1 MLNGICTFIKTN
13 SDIITAVTA
22 VVAIIISVVTLRS
35 TKKIAERQVKIDL
48 FNERQKVVQALSKVE
63 LNASFVGNFDMHH
76 INYIAFNK
84 NFMMNM
90 SVLDSIFHS
99 MDHIFSI
106 NFSDD
111 DKRYDSY
118 FDLMKEMALIA
129 DSSKYLFDELY
140 DFGDYVGELYDS
152 MYKFLFELITVNNN
166 TMIIVNNNTMIK
178 EVKLNE
184 LEDLKKEYCSKAK
197 LISDVYGTRLNKM
210 MVIENKIIT
219 KRINLIKTRHII
231 HNAMDDKADDKL

>member
-129 DSSKYLFDELY
+129 DSSKYLFDELF
-140 DFGDYVGELYDS
+140 DFGDYVRELYD
-152 MYKFLFELITVNNN
+152 
-166 TMIIVNNNTMIK
+166 
-178 EVKLNE
+178 
-184 LEDLKKEYCSKAK
+184 
-197 LISDVYGTRLNKM
+197 
-210 MVIENKIIT
+210 
-219 KRINLIKTRHII
+219 
-231 HNAMDDKADDKL
+231 

>member
-140 DFGDYVGELYDS
+140 DFGDYVRELYDS
-152 MYKFLFELITVNNN
+152 MDKFLFELIT
-166 TMIIVNNNTMIK
+166 VNNNTMIK

-210 MVIENKIIT
+210 MVIENKIIK

-231 HNAMDDKADDKL
+231 HNAMDNKADDKL

>member
-22 VVAIIISVVTLRS
+22 VAAIIISVVTLRS

-76 INYIAFNK
+76 INYSAFNK
-84 NFMMNM
+84 NFIMNM
-90 SVLDSIFHS
+90 SVLDSIFRS

-106 NFSDD
+106 NFSDY

-118 FDLMKEMALIA
+118 FELMKEMALIV

-140 DFGDYVGELYDS
+140 DFGDYVRELYDS
-152 MYKFLFELITVNNN
+152 MDKFLFELIT
-166 TMIIVNNNTMIK
+166 VNNNTMIK

-210 MVIENKIIT
+210 MVIENKIIK

>member
-22 VVAIIISVVTLRS
+22 VAAIIISVVTLRS

-63 LNASFVGNFDMHH
+63 LNASFVGNFDMHD
-76 INYIAFNK
+76 INYSAFNK
-84 NFMMNM
+84 NFGMNM

-152 MYKFLFELITVNNN
+152 MNKFLLELITVNNN
-166 TMIIVNNNTMIK
+166 TMIK
-178 EVKLNE
+178 KVKLNE

-197 LISDVYGTRLNKM
+197 LMSDVYGTRLNKM
-210 MVIENKIIT
+210 MVIENKIIK

>member
-1 MLNGICTFIKTN
+1 MLNGICAFIKTN

-22 VVAIIISVVTLRS
+22 VAAIIISVVTLRS

-140 DFGDYVGELYDS
+140 DFGDYVRELYDS
-152 MYKFLFELITVNNN
+152 MYKFLFELIT
-166 TMIIVNNNTMIK
+166 VNNNTMIK

-210 MVIENKIIT
+210 MVIENKIIK

>member
-140 DFGDYVGELYDS
+140 DFGDYVRELYDS
-152 MYKFLFELITVNNN
+152 MDKFLFELIT
-166 TMIIVNNNTMIK
+166 VNNNTMIK

-210 MVIENKIIT
+210 MVIENKIIK

>member
-22 VVAIIISVVTLRS
+22 VAAIIISVVTLRS

-76 INYIAFNK
+76 INYSAFNK

-152 MYKFLFELITVNNN
+152 MNKFLLELITVNNN
-166 TMIIVNNNTMIK
+166 TMIK
-178 EVKLNE
+178 KVKLNK

-197 LISDVYGTRLNKM
+197 LMSDVYGTRLNKM
-210 MVIENKIIT
+210 MVIENKIIK